1 MTLVLNLKPQLE
13 QELQKAAQEQGL
25 TLEKLLEQDLEQRW
39 LSDPLAQ
46 FSSIG
51 LGESDLQA
59 KDAKAWVRSNDY
71 GMKESL

>member
-13 QELQKAAQEQGL
+13 QQLQKAAQEQGL
-25 TLEKLLEQDLEQRW
+25 TLEKLLLDDLEKRW

-51 LGESDLQA
+51 LGESDLNA
-59 KDAKAWVRSNDY
+59 KDSKAWLKKQWDE
-71 GMKESL
+71 KL

>member
-13 QELQKAAQEQGL
+13 QELQKAAREQGL
-25 TLEKLLEQDLEQRW
+25 TLEKFLEQDLEQRW

-59 KDAKAWVRSNDY
+59 KDAKAWA
-71 GMKESL
+71 KKQWETHL

>member
-51 LGESDLQA
+51 LGESDLHA
-59 KDAKAWVRSNDY
+59 KDAKAWVRKQWDRNN
-71 GMKESL
+71 

>member
-13 QELQKAAQEQGL
+13 QKLQKAAQEQGL
-25 TLEKLLEQDLEQRW
+25 TLEKLLLDDLEKRW

-51 LGESDLQA
+51 LGENDLHA
-59 KDAKAWVRSNDY
+59 KDAKAWVRKQWDE
-71 GMKESL
+71 KL